1 MIVLNVFGSIIYFGV
16 QSYYGGQAVVV
27 ILNSLSP
34 GFSNLRN
41 TIPARL
47 VVGGTYTKTQ
57 PANIPQFVHH
67 DSSSDWISALLR
79 LLRTLHLYTSMED
92 P

>member
-34 GFSNLRN
+34 GFLNLRN
-41 TIPARL
+41 TIPAR
-47 VVGGTYTKTQ
+47 
-57 PANIPQFVHH
+57 
-67 DSSSDWISALLR
+67 
-79 LLRTLHLYTSMED
+79 
-92 P
+92 